1 MLSLSKKM
9 EYALIALT
17 HLAKAEG
24 VRAVSAKELA
34 ETYEIPS
41 ELLAKVMQKLAKAE
55 LVVSTAG
62 PTGGYRLARTAEQI
76 QIGNVIEAIEGTS
89 AALVPCLR
97 TDHAD
102 CEHTDRCT
110 IQKPLTRLNA
120 RISEMLN
127 RVTLAEI
134 CRDSGETTPIHLTD
148 KRERTQFAPTY

>member
-1 MLSLSKKM
+1 LLNLSKKM

-34 ETYEIPS
+34 EAYEIPS
-41 ELLAKVMQKLAKAE
+41 ELLAKVMQRLAKAE
-55 LVVSTAG
+55 LVTSTAG

-76 QIGNVIEAIEGTS
+76 RISAIIEAIEGTQ

-97 TDHAD
+97 TNHAD
-102 CEHTDRCT
+102 CDHSDRCT

-120 RISEMLN
+120 RIAEMLH

-134 CRDSGETTPIHLTD
+134 CRDAGETTPIQLTT
-148 KRERTQFAPTY
+148 KRERTQLAPTY